1 MYYNYLKT
9 SFSDYDN
16 SSKNFGGSLTVLIS
30 DSEESNISLYQ
41 ALRENNITIDNL
53 SYIKLQ
59 VVNQFI
65 NENLILFLGLFFALC
80 VFSILMIFNFV
91 VITIKNSTKD
101 IGIYMSLGMNGFKI
115 SFIYL
120 FQIII
125 VSTISFILS
134 LIGAIIFLN
143 LLDINLSTTASN
155 LINQY
160 YNLDILP
167 IDFQTFKI
175 TTSGILISLLIAY
188 IVPILSV
195 IIPLINL
202 SRKRP
207 IDVLKVS

>member
-1 MYYNYLKT
+1 M
-9 SFSDYDN
+9 
-16 SSKNFGGSLTVLIS
+16 
-30 DSEESNISLYQ
+30 
-41 ALRENNITIDNL
+41 
-53 SYIKLQ
+53 
-59 VVNQFI
+59 VNQFI

-202 SRKRP
+202 SRKMCIRDSF
-207 IDVLKVS
+207 IAT

>member
-1 MYYNYLKT
+1 M
-9 SFSDYDN
+9 
-16 SSKNFGGSLTVLIS
+16 
-30 DSEESNISLYQ
+30 
-41 ALRENNITIDNL
+41 
-53 SYIKLQ
+53 
-59 VVNQFI
+59 
-65 NENLILFLGLFFALC
+65 
-80 VFSILMIFNFV
+80 
-91 VITIKNSTKD
+91 
-101 IGIYMSLGMNGFKI
+101 
-115 SFIYL
+115 
-120 FQIII
+120 
-125 VSTISFILS
+125 
-134 LIGAIIFLN
+134 IGAIIFLN